1 MHFQALF
8 QGTLVPIFIAV
19 LTRTNLV
26 SAVNTDTRYN
36 QVLWD
41 DDNWIITTQV
51 LSPGNY
57 QTRMSLANGYLGIN
71 VAAVGPFFEVDTP
84 VNDEIVVNGW
94 PLFNRRQTFATIA
107 GFYND
112 QGPPPGSNYPW
123 LYQYGGESL
132 ISGVPHW
139 GGLIV
144 EAHGAILNASVNPE
158 HITDFSSSLDAR
170 AGVLNWR
177 YSWKPGGTHDV
188 IHVHYSMFV
197 HKLLVNQAA
206 IQLKLAAS
214 RDTNVTIYD
223 ILEGHGA
230 VRTDFVDKKYE
241 KESPTIWT
249 AVRPNNVAHISA
261 YVYSTLAGN
270 KCVDWSSRAEVT
282 APMLSSNTSSI
293 AQSVNMIL
301 IAGETGE
308 IGKYIGAAS
317 SDAFD
322 DPKRTASVASI
333 TGAAEGFST
342 LLHSHIIEW
351 ASILPKDSVDRYSF
365 PNGSLPEDL
374 NVQELHIAAVTT
386 PFHLLQNTVGPHA
399 VAAAGNNPHLNVYSI
414 PVCGLGSDC
423 YGGLIFWDAEVWMA
437 PGLQVSHPE
446 HVQQVINYRVEKFPQ
461 AQENIKMAYSSS
473 QNQEGKFSAGGAAYP
488 WTSGRHGN
496 CTGTGPCFDYEYH
509 LNGDIGISFIN
520 QLAVT
525 GDEQHFK
532 EKLLPIYNAI
542 AYFYAELL
550 TYDETTDRY
559 NLFNAT
565 DPDEYA
571 NNVNNSGFTTAI
583 IQKHLNSA
591 NMLNSWFGLP
601 QNDSWT
607 RIASKLRLPTND
619 EAGIILEYENMNGN
633 ISVKQADIIL
643 IDDLLHYDN
652 PYSLANLDYY
662 AAKQSPNGPGMTYG
676 VFSIVANEIS
686 PSGCSSYTY
695 DLYSTQ
701 PYVRAPWYQLSE
713 QLEDDFSTNGGT
725 NPAFPFLTGMG
736 GANRVAIF
744 GFLGLRLFID
754 RLDIDPSLPPQIP
767 YLNYRTFY
775 WQGYG
780 INATSNATHTTLARL
795 PADKYTLSTANTT
808 YATKPI
814 PVTLGTRGGYYELP
828 VSPKEILIVTNRMI
842 GQTTTVAGN
851 ILQCAANVT
860 STSSYMPAQ
869 FPLSAI
875 DGAASTRW
883 QPVYTN
889 TTTYLVVDLGEHFP
903 AYPIKQ
909 ILFDWAHL
917 PPLSYSVFFSNTSL
931 PPFGNNDW
939 GVVTNVTRG
948 DVELSRPSDP
958 SRASVI
964 ETYVG
969 NQTNVTLETMV
980 WSGRYATL
988 GVKGCWGYKITGGK
1002 REGPT
1007 IAEWSLIRDL
1017 GEDVMVGK
1025 NATKVAVQE
1034 ERPEEDK
1041 GVVYESANEETE
1053 QQKKDRE
1060 QTEQKENENSPGFT
1074 VNDQQVRK
1082 GGNDNARKA
1091 EEEATEIE
1099 KEKGQEEK
1107 VEMHRSNKDFMVEDQ
1122 QIRTGDDENR
1132 DRTQGQWTLQ
1142 NNQ

>member
-1 MHFQALF
+1 MLLQALL
-8 QGTLVPIFIAV
+8 QGALVPILLV
-19 LTRTNLV
+19 LLTRTSLV
-26 SAVNTDTRYN
+26 SAVNADTRYD

-107 GFYND
+107 GFFND

-123 LYQYGGESL
+123 LYQYGGESV

-139 GGLIV
+139 GGLVV
-144 EAHGAILNASVNPE
+144 EAHGAILNASVDPQ

-170 AGVLNWR
+170 AGVLNWH
-177 YSWKPGGTHDV
+177 YSWKPAGTHDA

-197 HKLLVNQAA
+197 HKLHVNQAA
-206 IQLKLAAS
+206 VQLKLTAT
-214 RDTNVTIYD
+214 RDTNVTVYD
-223 ILEGHGA
+223 ILEGDCA

-241 KESPTIWT
+241 KDSSTIWT
-249 AVRPNNVAHISA
+249 AVRPNNVADTSA
-261 YVYSTLAGN
+261 YLYSTLGGN

-282 APMLSSNTSSI
+282 GAVLSSNTSSI

-301 IAGETGE
+301 FAGETGE
-308 IGKYIGAAS
+308 IAKHIGAAS

-322 DPKRTASVASI
+322 DPKRTASIASI
-333 TGAAEGFST
+333 TGAAKGFAT
-342 LLHSHIIEW
+342 LLHSHIVEW
-351 ASILPKDSVDRYSF
+351 TSILPKDSVDRYTF
-365 PNGSLPEDL
+365 PNGSLPDDL

-386 PFHLLQNTVGPHA
+386 PFHLLQNTVGPNA

-473 QNQEGKFSAGGAAYP
+473 QNEPGKFSAGGAAYP

-509 LNGDIGISFIN
+509 LNGDIGISFLN

-550 TYDETTDRY
+550 EYNEVSHTYH
-559 NLFNAT
+559 LLNAT

-571 NNVNNSGFTTAI
+571 NNVNNSGFTTAL
-583 IQKHLNSA
+583 IQKHLKST

-601 QNDSWT
+601 QNHSWT
-607 RIASKLRLPTND
+607 EKAAKLRLPINH
-619 EAGIILEYENMNGN
+619 EAGIILEYENMSGD

-643 IDDLLHYDN
+643 IDDLLHHHN

-701 PYVRAPWYQLSE
+701 PYVRAPWFQLSE
-713 QLEDDFSTNGGT
+713 QLEDDYDTNGGT

-744 GFLGLRLFID
+744 GYLGLRLFID
-754 RLDIDPSLPPQIP
+754 RLDIDPSIPPQIP
-767 YLNYRTFY
+767 YLDYRTFY

-780 INATSNATHTTLARL
+780 INATSNATHTTLSRL
-795 PADKYTLSTANTT
+795 PAENYTLSTANTT

-814 PVTLGTRGGYYELP
+814 PVTLGTRNGHYELP
-828 VSPKEILIVTNRMI
+828 VSPNEVLVVTNRII
-842 GQTTTVAGN
+842 GQTTTVEGN
-851 ILQCAANVT
+851 ILQCAANVS
-860 STSSYMPAQ
+860 STSSYLPAQ

-883 QPVYTN
+883 QPVYSN
-889 TTTYLVVDLGEHFP
+889 TTTYLVVDLGAHSP

-909 ILFDWAHL
+909 IIFDWAHS
-917 PPLSYSVFFSNTSL
+917 PPLSYSVFFSNSSL

-948 DVELSRPSDP
+948 DVDLSRPWDP

-969 NQTNVTLETMV
+969 NQTNITLETTV

-988 GVKGCWGYKITGGK
+988 GVKGCWNYKITGGK

-1007 IAEWSLIRDL
+1007 VAEWSLIRDL
-1017 GEDVMVGK
+1017 GDDVMVGR
-1025 NATKVAVQE
+1025 NATTVAVQGNW
-1034 ERPEEDK
+1034 PEEDED
-1041 GVVYESANEETE
+1041 VVRESMSQETE
-1053 QQKKDRE
+1053 E
-1060 QTEQKENENSPGFT
+1060 QRLERMEEEEQEMVNSPGFT

-1082 GGNDNARKA
+1082 GGNVD
-1091 EEEATEIE
+1091 E
-1099 KEKGQEEK
+1099 KEKDESHEEEK
-1107 VEMHRSNKDFMVEDQ
+1107 GEIHGNNKDFKVEDQ
-1122 QIRTGDDENR
+1122 QVRNGGDDNR
-1132 DRTQGQWTLQ
+1132 AQDHGQWKIGDQ
-1142 NNQ
+1142 